1 MQVIYISFLDVEFGR
16 AQARDLLQYLWA
28 GPISNASA
36 EVVRGKYSVEVHAI
50 GVTKEPE
57 IGHILGEIVHKKAMT
72 TPIDYVFCSGY
83 FLEKDEDIYTF
94 FESEILSPKLSHET
108 RSKSSSSNH
117 SLEKKVSLNV
127 LDLKQENYFSTA
139 IGQARTKARYV
150 VDSSHN
156 VVNLLHKLAV
166 ANTTTTSVKKPN
178 V

>member
-1 MQVIYISFLDVEFGR
+1 MQIGFLKGFYIFLCYLGTRNWSYFGR
-16 AQARDLLQYLWA
+16 NSAQKSYDYTDWLCILQWLLLGEGKAYITESEFRFDLFGFLMQMGQYLLQ
-28 GPISNASA
+28 
-36 EVVRGKYSVEVHAI
+36 
-50 GVTKEPE
+50 
-57 IGHILGEIVHKKAMT
+57 
-72 TPIDYVFCSGY
+72 
-83 FLEKDEDIYTF
+83 DEDIYTF